1 MLNSPMTNTII
12 SRLEQIDNFEQTF
25 KELSKQMMAPGQD
38 LFPLDML
45 AIGVINRSLSLLS
58 GFTTLIRSK
67 NYIAASHLV
76 RPHLDNFLRFHAA
89 WLVNEPHEF
98 AMQVMKGTRI
108 HQLKDRKGKKMLDS
122 YLVEIASIQYPWIQN
137 VYKETSGFIHLS
149 KKHVFTSTILKDK
162 EERPVDFRI
171 SKEVKYVPDEAK
183 LETAECVIEIT
194 NCIILLIEGW
204 IWSKSN
210 PEKLE
215 ALKEQQSG

>member
-1 MLNSPMTNTII
+1 MTNTII

-108 HQLKDRKGKKMLDS
+108 DQLKDRKGKKMRDS

-162 EERPVDFRI
+162 EERTVEFRV
-171 SKEVKYVPDEAK
+171 SKEDKYVPDEAK
-183 LETAECVIEIT
+183 LEAAECVIEIT